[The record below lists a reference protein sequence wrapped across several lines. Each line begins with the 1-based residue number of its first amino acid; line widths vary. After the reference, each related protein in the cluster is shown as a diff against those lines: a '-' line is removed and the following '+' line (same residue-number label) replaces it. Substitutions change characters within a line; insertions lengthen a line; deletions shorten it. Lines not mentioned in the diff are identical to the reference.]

1 MDTSTIE
8 AFATMPPVQPRLR
21 QFGYTVPIVFFSQQK
36 FAEMGSA
43 GRAYDSTHSR
53 RPTEPQEG
61 FAGEFRRRYP
71 GAWGWAAFSMVGFN
85 KAHTEALLEM
95 RAFCGVACHSIEVVF
110 FKKMRGRWQPIERL
124 PGEVQVFNR
133 LTLPYRGPIAK
144 GAGQSV
150 MVVDQHGDPRRSDSK
165 DAPTIYRAVLDSLYS
180 FYGEHPR
187 KVVLSDQH
195 PTTQGGLPPHESHV
209 DSTTMAE
216 YDFFSDISDRMNPT
230 FSYRLPVAVLS
241 SESRQALEREGVPL
255 EREANLHFANEE
267 TSGFWLAFR
276 NYYPGAWGYVE
287 LSRIAFN
294 SEHTQA
300 LVLSVHHCGSS
311 CENGDTWLL
320 RREGER
326 WSIVERMR
334 RDDTSGWQLDSLRY
348 LGRDA
353 DPKWYRSRRAHGVVS
368 NAETGA
374 VLPFLSVA
382 FERGH
387 EFLTT
392 IKTDSAGRYTLENLP
407 LRGEL
412 FFKVNCPI
420 PGRADTLAGPFLMTR
435 AGLDTTLNIEVHY
448 RGCMHLN
455 RGHPLIA
462 GNKEPSPALDS
473 SRLSPAVTGVYRG
486 VLDALY
492 PHGVPERAPIMLEGF
507 TARRCDYCIE
517 PEMPRLIRKGLIDPS
532 TEINFEKVPAD
543 TAPPP
548 PFPYRR
554 KVDVMPQWDLYWLG
568 NSGGR
573 QWDAMKDAYPGVTA
587 VISFSGVGFNDR
599 GTEALVDVRADSA
612 KAAEVSE
619 TMLLKK
625 TGLDWRVTLR
635 HVEREAT
642 SGEWSGSKCEPGDA
656 PAHAPTRKE
665 IERLVGE
672 FSIIRVGASRQFR
685 GRTDTLRIRHE
696 PLKVSPNRPNELS
709 SNASLLDPTGEPKEK
724 VAVTVEFARD
734 TATMTFMDR
743 LPKGMVQLDGW
754 LEEYKILRT
763 DSHGF
768 FGTWLTVRQ

>member
-1 MDTSTIE
+1 MQVRFGNLFALTLLSVACHQPQDFGPLPAPGPRGFVTTPVRDYPFGDAVDVYRAALDLLYTDGEERASIIVMPDSVVPWLGRPCPRCPRFQPHQARMDTSTIE

-300 LVLSVHHCGSS
+300 LVLSVHHCGSN

-382 FERGH
+382 F
-387 EFLTT
+387 
-392 IKTDSAGRYTLENLP
+392 S
-407 LRGEL
+407 
-412 FFKVNCPI
+412 
-420 PGRADTLAGPFLMTR
+420 
-435 AGLDTTLNIEVHY
+435 
-448 RGCMHLN
+448 
-455 RGHPLIA
+455 
-462 GNKEPSPALDS
+462 SP
-473 SRLSPAVTGVYRG
+473 
-486 VLDALY
+486 
-492 PHGVPERAPIMLEGF
+492 
-507 TARRCDYCIE
+507 
-517 PEMPRLIRKGLIDPS
+517 
-532 TEINFEKVPAD
+532 
-543 TAPPP
+543 
-548 PFPYRR
+548 
-554 KVDVMPQWDLYWLG
+554 Q
-568 NSGGR
+568 
-573 QWDAMKDAYPGVTA
+573 
-587 VISFSGVGFNDR
+587 
-599 GTEALVDVRADSA
+599 
-612 KAAEVSE
+612 
-619 TMLLKK
+619 
-625 TGLDWRVTLR
+625 
-635 HVEREAT
+635 
-642 SGEWSGSKCEPGDA
+642 
-656 PAHAPTRKE
+656 
-665 IERLVGE
+665 
-672 FSIIRVGASRQFR
+672 
-685 GRTDTLRIRHE
+685 
-696 PLKVSPNRPNELS
+696 
-709 SNASLLDPTGEPKEK
+709 
-724 VAVTVEFARD
+724 
-734 TATMTFMDR
+734 
-743 LPKGMVQLDGW
+743 
-754 LEEYKILRT
+754 
-763 DSHGF
+763 
-768 FGTWLTVRQ
+768 